1 MKLASLKFSLFLVC
15 SASCIP
21 AQFVTPAPAA
31 IPAWV
36 VPYPGVTAQSRQMGN
51 SAESTYTV
59 AAPTRDVL
67 SHFRS
72 LFASANVPFQPDAM
86 GYGFLI
92 RASLPEGELSISI
105 ERFEP
110 NTRVKITCSPKLAS
124 TARIEQEHAESMAR
138 ATQNDSMKKYDTP
151 VYPQPKPPAP
161 PLTWPSWLVRVDG
174 AKLDIQKL
182 QGQLKS
188 SFVSRPTREAIQAFY
203 ANLLAQHGY
212 RVTQGLAAVPEQFG
226 SWVQASA
233 SPDTELGRKVVVW
246 VKIKPAG
253 QNFNVELSLQ

>member
-1 MKLASLKFSLFLVC
+1 MGWVS
-15 SASCIP
+15 
-21 AQFVTPAPAA
+21 AQFVTPTPAV
-31 IPAWV
+31 IPGWV
-36 VPYPGVTAQSRQMGN
+36 VPYPGATAQTRQMGN
-51 SAESTYTV
+51 ASESTYSIP
-59 AAPTRDVL
+59 APARDVL

-72 LFASANVPFQPDAM
+72 QFASAGVPFQPEAM

-92 RASLPEGELSISI
+92 RTSVPEGELSISI

-110 NTRVKITCSPKLAS
+110 NTRVKVTCSPRLAA
-124 TARIEQEHAESMAR
+124 TARIEQEHAESIAR
-138 ATQNDSMKKYDTP
+138 QAQNDSMKKFDKP

-182 QGQLKS
+182 QGQLRS

-212 RVTQGLAAVPEQFG
+212 RVKQGLAAVPEQFG
-226 SWVQASA
+226 SWVQANA
-233 SPDTELGRKVVVW
+233 SPDAELGRNISVW
-246 VKIKPAG
+246 VQIKPSG